1 VSQTISTELGKVIIS
16 EEAISTVAG
25 VAALE
30 CYGLV
35 GMCSRSRIKDGFIEL
50 LGREN
55 LSRGVEVHLRDN
67 SISIDLFIIVGYGT
81 RISEV
86 AQNIMEKVKYVVES
100 FIGIPVEQVNVNV
113 QGVRVSD
120 GN

>member
-1 VSQTISTELGKVIIS
+1 MNQTISTELGKIVIT

-35 GMCSRSRIKDGFIEL
+35 GMCSRSRIRDGFIEL
-50 LGREN
+50 LGKEN
-55 LSRGVEVHLRDN
+55 LSRGVEVHLNAD
-67 SISIDLFIIVGYGT
+67 SVSIDLFIIVGYGT

-100 FIGIPVEQVNVNV
+100 FVGLPVEQVNVNV
-113 QGVRVSD
+113 QGVRVNE
-120 GN
+120 GK